1 MKAKSYVDVEKGEI
15 SIQYLKDGYGA
26 VGVWERREWKRAPCP
41 ATDAGWLH
49 MLSMWPWVGI
59 WLC

>member
-1 MKAKSYVDVEKGEI
+1 MKAKSYVDVE
-15 SIQYLKDGYGA
+15 IQYLKDGYGA